1 MTSFHFNNNN
11 SSELKDENLSIINTT
26 NTTYSSTSS
35 TSEYY
40 NLSTTFASPIYN
52 IGSSNISLGNFYY
65 YKEILICSNFFLKK
79 LIL

>member
-1 MTSFHFNNNN
+1 MTSLHFINNN
-11 SSELKDENLSIINTT
+11 SLEVKDENLSIINT
-26 NTTYSSTSS
+26 TTYSSTSS

-40 NLSTTFASPIYN
+40 NLSTTIASPIYN